1 MDQQQHSAA
10 SETGQELRLEQ
21 AQALGFATIE
31 EMHEHQRW
39 LERKGTPEYME
50 GLAAQKQQQKPVDM
64 RFAKAVVAAVDA
76 HVQEAVGTRP
86 IAEWSDHDVLDH
98 GILAR
103 ALTDAGLP
111 SDDTDVVKLEDVVS
125 PLVFWRHGGEGAE
138 VQAAMEAELTAYRN
152 EAGIQRS
159 VRFFNIQWDTD
170 GQSANLPTE
179 VTLEISDSDTDIAT
193 EGADILS
200 DKYGWCVESFQF
212 EWVPEV
218 WSKEDSAAA
227 QAHGWD
233 LFQAQVDG
241 KLVLLIER
249 CDDSA
254 TFADDDKAVE
264 FVRAQASSGDPV
276 AAKALRLDHEISSRT
291 PWDDWIGEVGRQFG
305 EEDLSAE
312 DKRAF
317 RKHYDQGLSPSEA
330 IHQNRPDSGCGAEE
344 ETEATQIVK
353 MVVLCRNSE
362 GAPEFHTCAVTVTP
376 AQRESGDH
384 YAMAEDNALD
394 NGYEPQF
401 SFEENDPAAKQ
412 LGEIHAW
419 L

>member
-1 MDQQQHSAA
+1 MDQQQQSAA
-10 SETGQELRLEQ
+10 SAASRKLRLEQ
-21 AQALGFATIE
+21 AQALGFETIE
-31 EMHEHQRW
+31 EMHEHQQW
-39 LERKGTPEYME
+39 LERKGSPEYME
-50 GLAAQKQQQKPVDM
+50 WLAAQKQQKPVDM

-76 HVQEAVGTRP
+76 HVQKAVGTRLL
-86 IAEWSDHDVLDH
+86 AEWSDHDVLDQ

-111 SDDTDVVKLEDVVS
+111 SEDIDVVKLEDVVS
-125 PLVFWRHGGEGAE
+125 PLVFWRYHGEGAE
-138 VQAAMEAELTAYRN
+138 AQAAMEAELSAYRN
-152 EAGIQRS
+152 KAGMRRN

-212 EWVPEV
+212 KWVPEV
-218 WSKEDSAAA
+218 WTKEDSAAA

-233 LFQAQVDG
+233 LFQAQEDG

-291 PWDDWIGEVGRQFG
+291 RWNDWIGEVDRQLG
-305 EEDLSAE
+305 EDGLSME
-312 DKRAF
+312 DKEAF

-330 IHQNRPDSGCGAEE
+330 IHQNRSDSGCGAEE
-344 ETEATQIVK
+344 ATEATQTVK

-362 GAPEFHTCAVTVTP
+362 GAPEFHTCAVEVTP
-376 AQRESGDH
+376 TQRASGDH
-384 YAMAEDNALD
+384 YEMAEDNAVD

-401 SFEENDPAAKQ
+401 AFEENDPAAKQ
-412 LGEIHAW
+412 MGEIHAW

>member
-1 MDQQQHSAA
+1 MDQQKQSAA
-10 SETGQELRLEQ
+10 SVASRELRLEQ
-21 AQALGFATIE
+21 AQALGFATIG
-31 EMHEHQRW
+31 EMLEHQQW

-50 GLAAQKQQQKPVDM
+50 WLATQKQQRKPMDVQ
-64 RFAKAVVAAVDA
+64 FAKAVIAAVDA
-76 HVQEAVGTRP
+76 HVQESVGTRP
-86 IAEWSDHDVLDH
+86 LAGWSDHDVLDH
-98 GILAR
+98 GTLAR
-103 ALTDAGLP
+103 ALADAGLP
-111 SDDTDVVKLEDVVS
+111 SEDVDVVKLEEVVS
-125 PLVFWRHGGEGAE
+125 PLVFWRYNGEGAE
-138 VQAAMEAELTAYRN
+138 EQAAMEAKLAAYRK

-264 FVRAQASSGDPV
+264 FVRAQATNGDPV
-276 AAKALRLDHEISSRT
+276 AAKALRLDHEITSRT
-291 PWDDWIGEVGRQFG
+291 PWNDWIADIDRQFG
-305 EEDLSAE
+305 EEGLSE
-312 DKRAF
+312 EGKQAF
-317 RKHYDQGLSPSEA
+317 RKYFDQGLAPSEA
-330 IHQNRPDSGCGAEE
+330 IYQDRSDSGCGAEKE
-344 ETEATQIVK
+344 AEATQTVK

-362 GAPEFHTCAVTVTP
+362 GAPEFHTCAVEVTP
-376 AQRESGDH
+376 AQRASGDH
-384 YAMAEDNALD
+384 YEMAEDNAVD

-401 SFEENDPAAKQ
+401 AFEENDPAAKQ
-412 LGEIHAW
+412 MGEIHAW

>member
-1 MDQQQHSAA
+1 MDQQQQYAASAA
-10 SETGQELRLEQ
+10 SRKLRLEQ
-21 AQALGFATIE
+21 AQALGFETIE
-31 EMHEHQRW
+31 EMHEHQQW
-39 LERKGTPEYME
+39 LERKGSPEYME
-50 GLAAQKQQQKPVDM
+50 WLAAQKQQKPVDM
-64 RFAKAVVAAVDA
+64 QFAKAVVAAVDA
-76 HVQEAVGTRP
+76 HVQKAVGTRLL
-86 IAEWSDHDVLDH
+86 AEWSDHDVLDH

-103 ALTDAGLP
+103 ALADAGLP
-111 SDDTDVVKLEDVVS
+111 SEDVDVVKLEEVVS
-125 PLVFWRHGGEGAE
+125 PLVFWRYNGEGAE
-138 VQAAMEAELTAYRN
+138 EQAAMEAKMAAYRK

-170 GQSANLPTE
+170 GQNANLPTE

-212 EWVPEV
+212 EEAPEV
-218 WSKEDSAAA
+218 WTKEDAAAA
-227 QAHGWD
+227 QAYGWD

-241 KLVLLIER
+241 KLILLIER

-264 FVRAQASSGDPV
+264 FVRAQACSGDPV

-291 PWDDWIGEVGRQFG
+291 RWNDWIGEVDRQLG
-305 EEDLSAE
+305 EDGLSME
-312 DKRAF
+312 DKGAF

-330 IHQNRPDSGCGAEE
+330 IHQNRSDLGSGAEE
-344 ETEATQIVK
+344 ETEATQTVK

-362 GAPEFHTCAVTVTP
+362 GAPEFHTCAVEVTP
-376 AQRESGDH
+376 AQRASGDH
-384 YAMAEDNALD
+384 YEMAEENAAD

-401 SFEENDPAAKQ
+401 AFEENDPAAKQ